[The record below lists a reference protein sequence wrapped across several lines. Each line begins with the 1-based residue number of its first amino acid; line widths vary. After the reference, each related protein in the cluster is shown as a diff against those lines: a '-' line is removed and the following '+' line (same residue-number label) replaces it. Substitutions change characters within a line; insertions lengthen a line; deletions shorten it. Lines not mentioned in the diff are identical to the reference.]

1 MEENKSLFND
11 LQVDFI
17 GSQQLT
23 ETSRWAKFLAIV
35 FISLAGIFLLII
47 LTAWNKL
54 KNTINE
60 ASDNGN
66 QVVITIFIVVA
77 VIAVVVVVLMYFLIR
92 SMNKIKTS
100 LRTKDQNL
108 FNSGLEDLKI
118 YFTMYG
124 IISIIILIFNVFAFF
139 TKQ

>member
-1 MEENKSLFND
+1 MEENKSLFDD
-11 LQVDFI
+11 LQIDFL
-17 GSQQLT
+17 GAQQLT

-35 FISLAGIFLLII
+35 FISLAGIFLLVI

-54 KNTINE
+54 KTAIND
-60 ASDNGN
+60 ASENGS
-66 QVVITIFIVVA
+66 QVVITIFIAVA

-92 SMNKIKTS
+92 SMNRIRIS

-124 IISIIILIFNVFAFF
+124 IISIILLIFNIFTFF
-139 TKQ
+139 TK